1 MIPNS
6 NDQMMHPFN
15 TDDVTESIEA
25 DENSEEIDFD
35 SKTDL
40 CVFWLHFG
48 SLSEV
53 MWYYQNIYFLRIKSQ
68 KPEK

>member
-1 MIPNS
+1 MIAES
-6 NDQMMHPFN
+6 N
-15 TDDVTESIEA
+15 EA

-40 CVFWLHFG
+40 CAFWLHFG

-53 MWYYQNIYFLRIKSQ
+53 MWYYQNIYFLKIKSQ